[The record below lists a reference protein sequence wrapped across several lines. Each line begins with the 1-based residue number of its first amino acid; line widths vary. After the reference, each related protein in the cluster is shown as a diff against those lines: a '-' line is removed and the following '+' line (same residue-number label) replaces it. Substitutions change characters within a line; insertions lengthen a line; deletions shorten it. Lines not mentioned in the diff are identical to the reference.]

1 MPGPPFSGS
10 FAVQIIKNGCI
21 DTTACVT
28 VTGVGLHEDGFK
40 SNFYISNNPTKNVFN
55 LYNNN
60 NITVATSL
68 MSLNGKVM
76 EVPQKSTASAIQF
89 DLSELPTGV
98 YILNIQDQEGS
109 MAHFKIVKQ

>member
-1 MPGPPFSGS
+1 M
-10 FAVQIIKNGCI
+10 
-21 DTTACVT
+21 
-28 VTGVGLHEDGFK
+28 
-40 SNFYISNNPTKNVFN
+40 
-55 LYNNN
+55 
-60 NITVATSL
+60 ATSL

-89 DLSELPTGV
+89 DLSELPTGL